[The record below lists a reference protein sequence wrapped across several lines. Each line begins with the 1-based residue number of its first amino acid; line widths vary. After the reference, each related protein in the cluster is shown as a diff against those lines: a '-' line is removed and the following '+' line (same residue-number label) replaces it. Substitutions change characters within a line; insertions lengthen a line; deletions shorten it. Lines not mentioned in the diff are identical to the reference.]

1 MGAMENWGLVTYRT
15 TAVLFDEGK
24 SDTRYKNR
32 IAYVVAHGEFLSLRH
47 NDCVWLFLRMNR
59 RIGPPVVWQSCDYG
73 LVERALAERRLCNL
87 GWLVGR

>member
-32 IAYVVAHGEFLSLRH
+32 IAYVVAHGESSFTFEVLSTLP
-47 NDCVWLFLRMNR
+47 N
-59 RIGPPVVWQSCDYG
+59 
-73 LVERALAERRLCNL
+73 
-87 GWLVGR
+87 